1 MRWWCWTRV
10 LLSKR
15 LRLLESLALMKCHYH
30 ISRLCVSPDLRDQAG
45 DKKERIKVVPIAS
58 FRVYFAIILR
68 FAFLARIMSM
78 VDDSVEQLL
87 QREPQWQ
94 VISLPTVAILHYG
107 YQPEAI
113 AALKPWFCSKLVKY
127 RRVCQLSEK
136 RSLSTKL
143 TIT

>member
-1 MRWWCWTRV
+1 
-10 LLSKR
+10 
-15 LRLLESLALMKCHYH
+15 MKW
-30 ISRLCVSPDLRDQAG
+30 
-45 DKKERIKVVPIAS
+45 ERIKVPIAS

-87 QREPQWQ
+87 QWEPQWQ